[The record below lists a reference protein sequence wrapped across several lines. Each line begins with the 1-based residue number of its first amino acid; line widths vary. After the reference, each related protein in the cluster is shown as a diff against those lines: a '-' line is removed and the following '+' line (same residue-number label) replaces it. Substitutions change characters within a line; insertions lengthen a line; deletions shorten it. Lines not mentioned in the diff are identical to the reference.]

1 MYKFLIYIS
10 HPYSIPIG
18 MPLQKEI
25 ENRGYQVY
33 WFSDLEYTKKYF
45 DSPNLLLQTVKE
57 VIDYQ
62 PHIVL
67 TATDIVPD
75 FFSGIKVQIFHGFL
89 SNKREE
95 MKSHFRIRGFFDL
108 YTTQGP
114 STTKVF
120 ETLANKHG
128 YFEVVETGWSKV
140 DPLFPIEE
148 KIKTERP
155 VVLISSTFT
164 TRLSLAKNE
173 AVFAEIKRLVASG
186 NYDFLCVLHPKLEDN
201 IKDKF
206 KTLTGEHFT
215 YFDTTDLIPLFKKAD
230 IMFSDTTS
238 AIIEF
243 LLQKKPVVTF
253 RNNKPD
259 DHLIDIT
266 EVSEIENGIKLALTK
281 PSKTMDAIEKY
292 IHITHPYFDGKSSVR
307 IIDAAIAFLNKDKSH
322 LKSKPLNLVRKRNI
336 RKLLHYFTFKSYSKP
351 LTLTLDS
358 TNKKQ

>member
-10 HPYSIPIG
+10 HPYSIPTG

-25 ENRGYQVY
+25 ESRGFEVY

-45 DSPNLLLQTVKE
+45 ESTNLLLHTVKE
-57 VIDYQ
+57 VLDYQ
-62 PHIVL
+62 PHIIL
-67 TATDIVPD
+67 TATDVVPD
-75 FFSGIKVQIFHGFL
+75 FFTGIKVEIFHGFL

-114 STTKVF
+114 STTEVF
-120 ETLANKHG
+120 QALADKHG

-148 KIKTERP
+148 KVKGERP
-155 VVLISSTFT
+155 VILISSTFT

-173 AVFAEIKRLVASG
+173 AVFKEIKRLVATG
-186 NYDFLCVLHPKLEDN
+186 NYDFLCVLHPKLEDE
-201 IKDKF
+201 IKEKF
-206 KTLTGEHFT
+206 KTLTSDHFT
-215 YFDTTDLIPLFKKAD
+215 YFDTTDLVPLFKKAD

-243 LLQKKPVVTF
+243 LLQNKPVVTF

-259 DHLIDIT
+259 EHLINIT
-266 EVSEIENGIKLALTK
+266 EVSEIENAIELALTK
-281 PSKTMDAIEKY
+281 PQKTMDAIEKY
-292 IHITHPYFDGKSSVR
+292 IQITHPYFDGKSSAR
-307 IIDAAIAFLNKDKSH
+307 IVDASISFLNKDKSY
-322 LKSKPLNLVRKRNI
+322 LKSKPLNLIRKWKI
-336 RKLLHYFTFKSYSKP
+336 RKLLHYFTLKSYSKP
-351 LTLTLDS
+351 LTLKL
-358 TNKKQ
+358 